1 MIEIEDKIIS
11 DDLFEKKFVCDLQ
24 KCKGVCCVEG
34 DSGAPLTKKEILEID
49 KNISKIKTEMS
60 PTGLSILEK
69 KDFYYVDSDGDQVTS
84 LINDKECVFVVYDQ
98 NKIAKCS
105 IESAFRK
112 NKINFNKPISCH
124 LYPIRVKK
132 YKNFQAINVDSWHIC
147 QPACKCGTELNV
159 PVFKFLKNAIVRSWG
174 LIFFQQLDSVYEQFF
189 NQKKNK
195 IIFHFSSGF

>member
-189 NQKKNK
+189 NQKKTK
-195 IIFHFSSGF
+195 

>member
-34 DSGAPLTKKEILEID
+34 DSGAPLTKKEILDID
-49 KNISKIKTEMS
+49 LNISKIKTEMS

-69 KDFYYVDSDGDQVTS
+69 EDFYYVDSDGDQVTS
-84 LINDKECVFVVYDQ
+84 LINEKECVFVVYDQ

-124 LYPIRVKK
+124 LYPIRVKNHE
-132 YKNFQAINVDSWHIC
+132 NFQAINVDSWHIC

-174 LIFFQQLDSVYEQFF
+174 LNFFQQLDSVYEQFF
-189 NQKKNK
+189 NQKKTK
-195 IIFHFSSGF
+195 

>member
-34 DSGAPLTKKEILEID
+34 DSGAPLTKKEILDID

-60 PTGLSILEK
+60 PTALSILEK

-84 LINDKECVFVVYDQ
+84 LINEKECVFVVYDQ

-189 NQKKNK
+189 NQKKTK
-195 IIFHFSSGF
+195 

>member
-34 DSGAPLTKKEILEID
+34 DSGAPLTKKEISDID

-84 LINDKECVFVVYDQ
+84 LINEKECVFVVYDQ

-132 YKNFQAINVDSWHIC
+132 YENFQAINVDSWHIC

-174 LIFFQQLDSVYEQFF
+174 LNFFQQLDSVYDQFF
-189 NQKKNK
+189 NQKKTK
-195 IIFHFSSGF
+195 